1 MLGEIKP
8 SKMFYW
14 MLDTFAYVRQLIN
27 AFGGKWRNLADKKRE
42 LHRFDFEVER
52 DLRVSLSPLISTV
65 SSLHPLWS
73 SAACSLRLLVMRRR
87 SLTIRPRSRNQ
98 TTDLSIDL
106 ICTRETWRVLKKS
119 VKNVILFTQFFLIL
133 FNLKPSFKKCTYPRY
148 DDLWLSLI
156 KPGILT
162 SGLWSPVQIW
172 FLKKKIANHSWI
184 EGAIGNTKG
193 LIDPAGVKT
202 I

>member
-1 MLGEIKP
+1 MVGEIKP

-14 MLDTFAYVRQLIN
+14 MLDTSAYVRQLIN

-65 SSLHPLWS
+65 SSPHPLWS

-87 SLTIRPRSRNQ
+87 SLTIRPKSRNQ
-98 TTDLSIDL
+98 PQTFRSIWYAWE
-106 ICTRETWRVLKKS
+106 RRGVLKKS

-133 FNLKPSFKKCTYPRY
+133 FNLQPSFKKCTYPRY

-162 SGLWSPVQIW
+162 SGLWSPV
-172 FLKKKIANHSWI
+172 
-184 EGAIGNTKG
+184 
-193 LIDPAGVKT
+193 
-202 I
+202 